1 MKKTNKRLLAVGG
14 IFCAVGILFFGV
26 GVASGGRN
34 YIKSADL
41 NRISGTATM
50 DSSDSHAILSKT
62 KLDAFSAVNI
72 DLRNLDLDV
81 KESDDKNFYISYNI
95 ETNDGMLP
103 LSYQVQDDTLN
114 IVEKQ
119 GHESYS
125 YIHIDINFLQEMLGQ
140 SHVIENSN
148 KVTIYIPKKNDL
160 SSFSCNMGYG
170 DLDIESL
177 GVKKA
182 VISCSDGD
190 VKIKDSAL
198 NSLEMETELGDLHL
212 KNTSVKN
219 SQIRMDDGDVK
230 AENTVFQGKN
240 KITSTL
246 GNIKLGIPKEVAEDL
261 SIEAEASDID
271 IPEKL
276 GKVMTDEDGEQVLIT
291 ENKPQDSLE
300 LKSEDGDIKIIAEK

>member
-1 MKKTNKRLLAVGG
+1 MTDCRV
-14 IFCAVGILFFGV
+14 
-26 GVASGGRN
+26 
-34 YIKSADL
+34 
-41 NRISGTATM
+41 
-50 DSSDSHAILSKT
+50 
-62 KLDAFSAVNI
+62 AFSF
-72 DLRNLDLDV
+72 
-81 KESDDKNFYISYNI
+81 KNFKNVLLKIFRHTNSIIGNGDDHIAPVIFFTRFLYNITGYRTSCICILYSIAYNI
-95 ETNDGMLP
+95 ETNDGLLP

-160 SSFSCNMGYG
+160 SSFFCKMGYG

>member
-1 MKKTNKRLLAVGG
+1 MKKTNKRLLAAGG
-14 IFCAVGILFFGV
+14 IFCAVGILFFGA

-81 KESDDKNFYISYNI
+81 KESDDDNFYIAYNI

-114 IVEKQ
+114 IVEKK

-125 YIHIDINFLQEMLGQ
+125 YIHIDVNFLQEMLGQ

-148 KVTIYIPKKNDL
+148 KVTIYIPKKTDL
-160 SSFSCNMGYG
+160 SSFSCKMGYD

-198 NSLEMETELGDLHL
+198 NSLEMEMELGDLHL
-212 KNTSVKN
+212 KNTSVTN
-219 SQIRMDDGDVK
+219 SQITLDDGDVK

-240 KITSTL
+240 KITCSL
-246 GNIKLGIPKEVAEDL
+246 GDIKLSIPKEVVEGL

-271 IPEKL
+271 IPETL
-276 GKVMTDEDGEQVLIT
+276 GKVMTDEDDEQVLTT

>member
-1 MKKTNKRLLAVGG
+1 MKKTNKRLLVAGG

-81 KESDDKNFYISYNI
+81 KESDDDNFYIAYNI

-103 LSYQVQDDTLN
+103 LSYQVQGNTLN
-114 IVEKQ
+114 VVEKK

-125 YIHIDINFLQEMLGQ
+125 YIHIDVNFLQEMLGQ

-148 KVTIYIPKKNDL
+148 KVTIYIPKKTDL
-160 SSFSCNMGYG
+160 SSF
-170 DLDIESL
+170 

-198 NSLEMETELGDLHL
+198 NSLEMEMELGDLHL
-212 KNTSVKN
+212 KNTSVTN
-219 SQIRMDDGDVK
+219 SQITLDDGDVK

-240 KITSTL
+240 KITCSL
-246 GNIKLGIPKEVAEDL
+246 GDIKLSIPKEVVEGL

-271 IPEKL
+271 IPETL
-276 GKVMTDEDGEQVLIT
+276 GKVMTDEDDEQVLTT

-300 LKSEDGDIKIIAEK
+300 LKSEDGDIKITAEK